1 MQDPNTISIEAAGFS
16 TRTKNALLNLNLKTL
31 GDVVD
36 MTDVEMLR
44 TPNFG
49 KKSLK
54 DMKDVLA
61 KHGFVYEPV
70 SIRLTKAMQSAAE
83 LAGMA
88 ETEYARIALMLYRKK
103 RCFLNAVVKYRYVWH
118 PTQEI
123 KS

>member
-1 MQDPNTISIEAAGFS
+1 MQEPNTIPIEAAGFS
-16 TRTKNALLNLNLKTL
+16 TRTKNALLNLNFKTL

-54 DMKDVLA
+54 DMKDVLT

-83 LAGMA
+83 LAGM
-88 ETEYARIALMLYRKK
+88 TEEEYGRMALMLHIDKI
-103 RCFLNAVVKYRYVWH
+103 CHCSTVKYRYVWH
-118 PTQEI
+118 PSQEF

>member
-1 MQDPNTISIEAAGFS
+1 MQDPNTIFIEAAGFS
-16 TRTKNALLNLNLKTL
+16 TRAKNALLNLNFKTL

-44 TPNFG
+44 TPNVG

-83 LAGMA
+83 IAGM
-88 ETEYARIALMLYRKK
+88 TEEEYGRLALMLHRDKICY
-103 RCFLNAVVKYRYVWH
+103 FSNVKYRYVWQ
-118 PTQEI
+118 PSQES
-123 KS
+123 KT